1 METAENAN
9 SFYKPFAKH
18 VMLIHQ
24 NSIHYNKTLANSGLP
39 TKAQKSNLGFTKMV
53 YLACHF

>member
-9 SFYKPFAKH
+9 NFYKPFAKC
-18 VMLIHQ
+18 VVLIHQ
-24 NSIHYNKTLANSGLP
+24 NSIHYNKMLANTDLP
-39 TKAQKSNLGFTKMV
+39 KEAQKNNLGFTKIT